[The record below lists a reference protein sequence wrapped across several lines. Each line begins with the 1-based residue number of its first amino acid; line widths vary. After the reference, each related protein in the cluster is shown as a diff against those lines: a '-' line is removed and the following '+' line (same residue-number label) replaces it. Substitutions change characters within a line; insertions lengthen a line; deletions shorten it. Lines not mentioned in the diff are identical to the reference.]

1 MLIERFY
8 VGDGISHI
16 SYLVTGQTKAIVID
30 PKRDVDDYIQKAKE
44 LGVKIE
50 AILVTHLHADF
61 IGGHYELAEKTGAK
75 LYLPAKQN
83 SKREHI
89 PVQEGD
95 TIQIESIKIDVLDTP
110 GHTPEHVSYVFTDL
124 SRGEEPAAVF
134 TGDTLFVGDVG
145 RPDLFP
151 DKKEELA
158 KALYNSLQK
167 LMRLPEFVEVYPAH
181 GAGTLCG
188 KALSTKRSSTI
199 GYEKKFN
206 KLLSL
211 SEEDFIKT
219 LLEGMPPAPD
229 HFKRCSKI
237 NEEGAIF
244 LSKLSSPK
252 PLSVEKFENLMDE
265 DRIILDT
272 RHYLTWIGGHIPN
285 SLSMDYRFMPFSL
298 FAGWILDPEKE
309 ILLVTDNSNE
319 VDDIAIKLRR
329 VGIDNIVGYLEN
341 HTFAWANAGKAI
353 KSFKALSPDT
363 LEDKLNTESILLLDV
378 RSKSELKNGNIESS
392 VNIPLPELRD
402 RYNELDRDKEIVI
415 YCGVGPRGALAASLL
430 EKAGFENISVLAGGF
445 TGWSNY
451 KKSPLVCGK

>member
-1 MLIERFY
+1 MLIERFF

-16 SYLVTGQTKAIVID
+16 SYLVAGQTKAVVID
-30 PKRDVDDYIQKAKE
+30 PKRDVNDYIRKAKE
-44 LGVKIE
+44 LGVEIE

-61 IGGHYELAEKTGAK
+61 IGGHYELSEKTGAK
-75 LYLPAKQN
+75 LYLPAKQE
-83 SKREHI
+83 SKRAHI

-95 TIQIESIKIDVLDTP
+95 IIQIENIKIDVLDTP

-124 SRGEEPAAVF
+124 SRGEEPVAVF

-151 DKKEELA
+151 EKKEELA

-167 LMRLPEFVEVYPAH
+167 LMGLPDFVEVYPAH

-199 GYEKKFN
+199 GYEKRFN

-211 SEEDFIKT
+211 SEEDFIKS

-237 NEEGAIF
+237 NEEGAMF

-252 PLSVEKFENLMDE
+252 PLSVKEFENLIDD
-265 DRIILDT
+265 DRIVLDT

-285 SLSMDYRFMPFSL
+285 SLSMDYKFMPFSL

-309 ILLVTDNSNE
+309 ILLVIDNSNE

-341 HTFAWANAGKAI
+341 HTFLWTKAGKPI
-353 KSFKALSPDT
+353 KSFKAISPDT
-363 LEDKLNTESILLLDV
+363 LEERLNDENILLLDV
-378 RSKSELKNGNIESS
+378 RSKSELRSGQIENSI
-392 VNIPLPELRD
+392 NIPLPELRE
-402 RYNELDRDKEIVI
+402 RYIELDKDKEIII
-415 YCGVGPRGALAASLL
+415 YCGLGPRGALAASLL
-430 EKAGFENISVLAGGF
+430 EKVGFENISVLAGGF

-451 KKSPLVCGK
+451 KKFPLVCGR